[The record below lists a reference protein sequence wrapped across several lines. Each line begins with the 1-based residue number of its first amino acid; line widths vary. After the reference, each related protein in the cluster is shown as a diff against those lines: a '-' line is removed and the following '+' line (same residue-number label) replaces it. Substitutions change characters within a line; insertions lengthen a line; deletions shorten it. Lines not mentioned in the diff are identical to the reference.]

1 MIKDIIFPESE
12 DFLVNLA
19 LQRTGPLI
27 QGGGANEFNKWV
39 NSGDKTGINILLKDK
54 YFLSNFLN
62 SVQKEIQQEL
72 ANFFEAAPE
81 IDTKSIVSIGP
92 GNGIFELALMQTNPE
107 SKILLIDI
115 ETTNSHHHGFFK
127 KGAGYANLLATK
139 DFLVNNKISED
150 RIYICNP
157 TKTSLPEFKFSL
169 AISTLSMGFHYPCDE
184 YSQFLISNKMQSS
197 YLVFDKRKNEIDQ
210 GFDEITRFFTI
221 ENVIESNKSYR
232 LFLSGR

>member
-1 MIKDIIFPESE
+1 M
-12 DFLVNLA
+12 
-19 LQRTGPLI
+19 GPI
-27 QGGGANEFNKWV
+27 CAFADVGRE
-39 NSGDKTGINILLKDK
+39 
-54 YFLSNFLN
+54 
-62 SVQKEIQQEL
+62 
-72 ANFFEAAPE
+72 
-81 IDTKSIVSIGP
+81 
-92 GNGIFELALMQTNPE
+92 
-107 SKILLIDI
+107 KI
-115 ETTNSHHHGFFK
+115 HGFFK